1 MPIRRQYAPREVHA
15 ADLKTGRIDPHY
27 EKILVRLLAAHAMAE
42 KLTAFGYERALKTC
56 GDDPALKKV
65 IEKNIKEETTHAHL
79 VYRALAEVGVS
90 EKAADRM
97 MLPLM
102 KAPSFEAPRYFA
114 EKASGEMDLLMAA
127 LALDMT
133 GLMMIGVNYQDSS
146 YEPHS
151 AAAELIMEDEA
162 DHEIF
167 ASELLGDAV
176 QKFGK
181 KAVQA
186 ALKQWLP
193 RAVNFFGPPGSGFT
207 YDCIRYGL
215 KARDNQ
221 ELAEMYVTV
230 LERRAS
236 QLGLKLPKLTTTYP
250 HHAI

>member
-1 MPIRRQYAPREVHA
+1 MPIRRQYAPREINA
-15 ADLKTGRIDPHY
+15 AELRAGRIDPHY

-56 GDDPALKKV
+56 GDEPALRKV
-65 IEKNIKEETTHAHL
+65 IEKNIKEETTHARL
-79 VYRALAEVGVS
+79 VYRALEEIGVS
-90 EKAADRM
+90 QKAADRM

-114 EKASGEMDLLMAA
+114 EKASGEMDLLMAS

-133 GLMMIGVNYQDSS
+133 GLMMIGENYQDSS
-146 YEPHS
+146 YAPH
-151 AAAELIMEDEA
+151 AKAAELIMEDEA

-176 QKFGK
+176 NKFGK
-181 KAVQA
+181 RAVQA

-236 QLGLKLPKLTTTYP
+236 QLGLKMPKMTTTYP
-250 HHAI
+250 HHAV

>member
-1 MPIRRQYAPREVHA
+1 MPIRRQYAPRELNA
-15 ADLKTGRIDPHY
+15 ADLRTGRVDPHY

-42 KLTAFGYERALKTC
+42 KLTAFGYQRALKTC
-56 GDDPALKKV
+56 GDEPALRIV
-65 IEKNIKEETTHAHL
+65 IEKNLKEETTHARL
-79 VYRALAEVGVS
+79 VYRALEEIGVS
-90 EKAADRM
+90 QKAADRM

-102 KAPSFEAPRYFA
+102 KAPSFEAPRFFA
-114 EKASGEMDLLMAA
+114 EKASGEMDLLMAS

-146 YEPHS
+146 YAPHS
-151 AAAELIMEDEA
+151 HAAELIMEDEA

-167 ASELLGDAV
+167 ASELLGAAV
-176 QKFGK
+176 EKFGK

-236 QLGLKLPKLTTTYP
+236 QLGLKMPKMTTTYP